1 MKRNSS
7 FGTTGRPAIEACS
20 SRPQASIRGDA
31 SASPRIANH
40 RSPITASSGF
50 SLIELLV
57 AMAVFALAVMA
68 LLNLAGESTRTAVRI
83 EERVLAG
90 LVAQN
95 VSAEAMLVDPAA
107 LSSPTH
113 GVEELGG
120 QRWRWLREAQAI
132 GDGGDMLGIRIR
144 VAPEHDDRVAAETNL
159 LRAAR

>member
-1 MKRNSS
+1 MKRNPS
-7 FGTTGRPAIEACS
+7 FRATGRRAIEAPCS
-20 SRPQASIRGDA
+20 RLQASICGDA
-31 SASPRIANH
+31 SAAPRITDH
-40 RSPITASSGF
+40 QSPITACSGF

-57 AMAVFALAVMA
+57 AMAVFALVVMA
-68 LLNLAGESTRTAVRI
+68 LLNLAGESTRTAARI

-107 LSSPTH
+107 LSSPVH